1 MNFAALHPYRPL
13 LLVAAILGFVVFNLP
28 YLYFA
33 FLQPEVQSAALAN
46 GVALV
51 FMGEALFLLLLFALL
66 MGLLGLKRPGWLFF
80 VAMSILGSMAF
91 SVPLQLYLWA
101 GKDQS

>member
-1 MNFAALHPYRPL
+1 MNFTALRPYRPL
-13 LLVAAILGFVVFNLP
+13 LLIAALLGFVVFNLP

-33 FLQPEVQSAALAN
+33 ILQPEVQRAALGN
-46 GVALV
+46 GIALV
-51 FMGEALFLLLLFALL
+51 FMGEALYLLLLFALL

-80 VAMSILGSMAF
+80 IAMSLLGSLAF

-101 GKDQS
+101 GKESN